1 MDKFYKLAAKY
12 TTLDMKQ
19 DWNQYAET
27 DPYYYSLRDPDKKG
41 KWTEK
46 EFYNSGVA
54 HVENLLK
61 KGKTLGLPKAKKL
74 ALDFGCGPGR
84 FTEVLAK
91 DFDKVIGF
99 DISEKMIELAE
110 ERAEQEGIDNI
121 EYIAADNLSS
131 IKDNSVDLI
140 MTRLTLEHIPPE
152 QIKKYVKDFTRI
164 LKKGGLASFEIPFE
178 EPKDYKKQKEKTI
191 NKGKKEGVPLTLIF
205 AVPKNEIFEI
215 IKNNGCQVIDS
226 TDNGNVAGD
235 DFEANFYYITK

>member
-1 MDKFYKLAAKY
+1 MFHKLATKY
-12 TTLDMKQ
+12 TTQDMKQ
-19 DWNQYAET
+19 DWDQYAEI
-27 DPYYYSLRDPDKKG
+27 DPFYYSLRDPDKKG

-46 EFYNSGVA
+46 EFYNSGAV
-54 HVENLLK
+54 HVKDVLKKAKEFGLLK
-61 KGKTLGLPKAKKL
+61 SKKL

-99 DISEKMIELAE
+99 DISEKMIELAK
-110 ERAEQEGIDNI
+110 ERADKKNIDNI
-121 EYIAADNLSS
+121 EYIAANSLAS
-131 IKDNSVDLI
+131 IKNNSVDLI

-178 EPKDYKKQKEKTI
+178 EPNDYKQIREKAIT
-191 NKGKKEGVPLTLIF
+191 KGKEEGVPLTLIF
-205 AVPKNEIFEI
+205 SVPKNEIFKI
-215 IKNNGCQVIDS
+215 INDNGCKVVDS
-226 TDNGNVAGD
+226 TDNQNIAGD